1 MEKSNT
7 HYFYDKMGEPS
18 LSFKLEVDSENNLVS
33 LEYAGEKIYPPSTGP
48 LQEVLDKV
56 IALYPALT
64 GLKYCLQ
71 EQTFECD
78 KSSERNADGV
88 HKIPDKQE
96 EEDRYNILRWQSR
109 LEELKRQKELP

>member
-1 MEKSNT
+1 MEKNNT

-33 LEYAGEKIYPPSTGP
+33 LEYAGETIYPPSTTP

-64 GLKYCLQ
+64 GLKY
-71 EQTFECD
+71 
-78 KSSERNADGV
+78 
-88 HKIPDKQE
+88 
-96 EEDRYNILRWQSR
+96 
-109 LEELKRQKELP
+109 